1 MVDLR
6 FVTSTCGGG
15 PIIPDYSG
23 PNVRGIIPALLGP
36 GDWATSLPSW
46 MPDPVADSEQCVML
60 VLDGLGWD
68 QFQEHRALM
77 PTLAGLTGRSIH
89 TVAPTTTSTALTSI
103 TTGLTPGEHGIVG
116 YRMVLNGDVLNI
128 LRWTVGDQQVRR
140 SKRPAEVQP
149 FVPFLGRA
157 VPVVS
162 MSELQN
168 SAFSEAHLRGARQM
182 GWRAASSIAVTAAEQ
197 VEHGERFVYCYY
209 GGIDKIAH
217 ERGFGPYYEA
227 ELRAADRLVADLLDL
242 LPSGTSILITADH
255 GQVHVGE
262 NIVRPSTEML
272 RGVTLQSGEG
282 RFRWLHAAAG
292 AVADVAQAAED
303 EVGALAWVVTQEQVV
318 DEGWFGPTVAPPIRS
333 RLGDVALVA
342 HEPVSFHED
351 ADSGLYQLVCRH
363 GSLTSAEVNVP
374 LMAGTA

>member
-23 PNVRGIIPALLGP
+23 ANVRGIIPALLGP

-46 MPDPVADSEQCVML
+46 MPAPVAASDHCVML

-68 QFQEHRALM
+68 QLQDHREIM
-77 PTLAGLTGRSIH
+77 PTLAGLTGGAID

-116 YRMVLNGDVLNI
+116 YRMVLTGDVLNV
-128 LRWTVGDQQVRR
+128 LRWTVGEQQVRR
-140 SKRPAEVQP
+140 SKRPTDVQP
-149 FVPFLGRA
+149 FDPFLGRS

-168 SAFSEAHLRGARQM
+168 SAFSEAHLRGSRQM
-182 GWRAASSIAVTAAEQ
+182 GWRAASSIAVTAAEL
-197 VEHGERFVYCYY
+197 VRSGERFVYCYY

-227 ELRAADRLVADLLDL
+227 ELSAADRLVADVLAA
-242 LPSGTSILITADH
+242 LPGGTSLLITADH

-262 NIVRPSTEML
+262 NIVHPSEQML

-282 RFRWLHAAAG
+282 RFRWLHAAPG
-292 AVADVAQAAED
+292 AVADVAQAAEA
-303 EVGALAWVVTQEQVV
+303 EVGEHAWVVTQEQVV
-318 DEGWFGPTVAPPIRS
+318 DEGWFGPTVSPPVRA

-342 HEPVSFHED
+342 HEPVSFYEE

-363 GSLTSAEVNVP
+363 GSLTSAEVKVP
-374 LMAGTA
+374 LLAGIA